1 MRVNF
6 RRILAASSMRFEL
19 HTQLLPEPGPPPP
32 EEFEPHSAANLG
44 RIREAVLGELCDLLS
59 ATDAVT
65 NPSRLLRD
73 LHNREKRTG
82 TAIGDGI
89 AVPHVRTVQ
98 ARRFAMAFAR
108 SREGLPFFAADG
120 EPVHLFFGMVA
131 PPYDD
136 RQYLAVYRDLASSLL
151 QPDCVKRF
159 LAAET
164 PNDVWLTLESVTG

>member
-108 SREGLPFFAADG
+108 SREGLPFSSSAWSRRPTTIASTLRFIVTWPAACCSRT
-120 EPVHLFFGMVA
+120 V
-131 PPYDD
+131 
-136 RQYLAVYRDLASSLL
+136 
-151 QPDCVKRF
+151 
-159 LAAET
+159 
-164 PNDVWLTLESVTG
+164 